1 MTSEIFSEL
10 RNFHIDVSNHFFRRA
25 KMTTIPKDPV
35 ILLSFINTKLRDHYS
50 SLDALCGDLG
60 LSENEITSKLSAI
73 DYQYD
78 QSRNQ
83 FV

>member
-10 RNFHIDVSNHFFRRA
+10 QNFHIDVSNHFFRRA

-50 SLDALCGDLG
+50 SLDALCEDLG

>member
-50 SLDALCGDLG
+50 SLDTLCEDLG